1 MLRVCVCLIPT
12 QNQAITYEHK
22 LREQRSGSAGE
33 RGAEKRKNRNK
44 TKALVIH
51 HLGRCDSCTY
61 GQVPGAEEG
70 AGARGHVAQTAAAGV
85 AGRLHVR
92 QSWSCS
98 WTGWH
103 SGEGRV

>member
-1 MLRVCVCLIPT
+1 MSSYLKRQKELVRVLRV
-12 QNQAITYEHK
+12 QK
-22 LREQRSGSAGE
+22 SGSAGE

-51 HLGRCDSCTY
+51 HLGRCDSRTY
-61 GQVPGAEEG
+61 EQVPGAEEG